1 MNISMRDRGT
11 TIAPP
16 PTSSARDRM
25 DADDVVH
32 LMQRHVW
39 TMLLVIVTITG
50 GTLFWLSRQ
59 PAVFSAISEMELIND
74 EVQMSPVNPQLGT
87 VDLTSSRVSTKL
99 DILRSRNF
107 AAAVAEALDLF
118 ADPAFVAAGTPDAER
133 RQTVID
139 HLLASYA
146 GDRKGDSQVIS
157 VVAQASTPTLA
168 ADIANQVVSTFIER
182 SLKQRGESLDSELT
196 YLRAQVSILGDAL
209 SAQEAEL
216 AEFIREN
223 HLDDTG
229 RPDKLRL
236 SRASD
241 AAILEEMQ
249 RKGGNAARIASLQA
263 SIAAADFEL
272 DERARNDLSLIRMK
286 RAIDLESTRYETTVE
301 RLSDL
306 EPRRRMLEADA
317 RQVSVADVPQLA
329 SWPNIPATGALA
341 FAGSLV
347 LAFVIALIRDGLD
360 RRIHEGGQATRV
372 ADLPNL
378 GSLPR
383 IRRRGLFSSGHDPL
397 WFLRSFERSSF
408 AEALASLFAV
418 WSSQERRVETPFLLI
433 TSASPDDGKSTV
445 STGMAATAARDG
457 LRVLLLDV
465 DTHRG
470 GASRIAGV
478 SHPEWRIEDLLEG
491 RVTVHDVVQRV
502 DGFGHLDVIAFG
514 DRTRWTRGV
523 LTGFAER
530 ISPRLREG
538 YDLVV
543 VDSPPVLATSDAL
556 RFGILADEALIV
568 VRAGKTTERAL
579 RMAVETIGH
588 SGLPLIGTVV
598 NDLEPS
604 RFRRQNQAGGYVTY

>member
-1 MNISMRDRGT
+1 MNMSMRDRGAGIT
-11 TIAPP
+11 PP
-16 PTSSARDRM
+16 PTPARDRL

-32 LMQRHVW
+32 LMQRHIW
-39 TMLLVIVTITG
+39 TMLLVIVSITG
-50 GTLFWLSRQ
+50 GTLLWLSRQ
-59 PAVFSAISEMELIND
+59 PAVFSAFAEMELIND
-74 EVQMSPVNPQLGT
+74 EVQLSPVSAQVGS

-99 DILRSRNF
+99 DILRSRSF
-107 AAAVAEALDLF
+107 AAAVAEALSLF
-118 ADPAFVAAGTPDAER
+118 TDPTFLPPDVPDAER
-133 RQTVID
+133 RQMVID
-139 HLLASYA
+139 RLLGSYA
-146 GDRKGDSQVIS
+146 ADRQGDSQVIS
-157 VVAQASTPTLA
+157 VIAQAPTPTLA
-168 ADIANQVVSTFIER
+168 AEIPNQVVATFIER
-182 SLKQRGESLDSELT
+182 SLKQRGESIDGQLG
-196 YLRAQVSILGDAL
+196 YLRAQIALLGDAL
-209 SAQEAEL
+209 STQEAEL
-216 AEFIREN
+216 AEFIRAN
-223 HLDDTG
+223 HLDDPG
-229 RPDKLRL
+229 LPEKLRL

-241 AAILEEMQ
+241 AAILEEMR
-249 RKGGNAARIASLQA
+249 RKGGNAARIASLEA
-263 SIAAADFEL
+263 SVAAADLEL
-272 DERARNDLSLIRMK
+272 DERARNDLTLIRMK
-286 RAIDLESTRYETTVE
+286 RAIDLQSTRYETTVD
-301 RLSDL
+301 RLSEL
-306 EPRRRMLEADA
+306 EPRRRMIEADA

-347 LAFVIALIRDGLD
+347 LAFVVALIRDGLD

-397 WFLRSFERSSF
+397 WFLRCFERSSF

-418 WSSQERRVETPFLLI
+418 WSSQERRVETPFLLV
-433 TSASPDDGKSTV
+433 TSSSPSDGKSTV
-445 STGMAATAARDG
+445 STGIAATAARDG

-470 GASRIAGV
+470 GASRIAGIG
-478 SHPEWRIEDLLEG
+478 HPEWRVEDLVEG
-491 RVTVHDVVQRV
+491 RISVADVVQRV
-502 DGFGHLDVIAFG
+502 EGFGHLDVIAFS

-530 ISPRLREG
+530 VTPHLREG

-543 VDSPPVLATSDAL
+543 IDSPPVLATSDAL

-579 RMAVETIGH
+579 RLAVETIGH
-588 SGLPLIGTVV
+588 SGLPMIGTVV

-604 RFRRQNQAGGYVTY
+604 RFRRHNQAGGYVTY